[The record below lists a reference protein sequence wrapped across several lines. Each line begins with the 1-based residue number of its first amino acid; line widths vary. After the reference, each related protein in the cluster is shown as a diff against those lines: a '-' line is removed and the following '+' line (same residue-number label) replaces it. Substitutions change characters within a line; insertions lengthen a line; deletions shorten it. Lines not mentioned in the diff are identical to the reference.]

1 MLEVIDKIELLLTYC
16 VVCYFNI
23 IVIVVMLC
31 NLWHTYFYMSQQ
43 YKGWI
48 FALIPFAHCFLEEKY
63 LFDSKITLVLYVL
76 LSLLNLYSPMLI
88 TLILWL
94 VVSIIRL
101 RQVAI
106 AQSVM
111 FQKVKR

>member
-1 MLEVIDKIELLLTYC
+1 MLEVIDKIELLLTYF
-16 VVCYFNI
+16 VVYYFNI

-43 YKGWI
+43 YKGWVL
-48 FALIPFAHCFLEEKY
+48 ALIPFAHCFLEEKY
-63 LFDSKITLVLYVL
+63 LFNSKITLVLYML
-76 LSLLNLYSPMLI
+76 LSLFNLYSPTLL

-94 VVSIIRL
+94 VVGIIRL
-101 RQVAI
+101 RQIVI

-111 FQKVKR
+111 FQK

>member
-16 VVCYFNI
+16 VVYYFNI

-43 YKGWI
+43 YKGWVL
-48 FALIPFAHCFLEEKY
+48 ALIPFAHCFLEEKY
-63 LFDSKITLVLYVL
+63 LFNSKITLVLYVL
-76 LSLLNLYSPMLI
+76 LSLFNLYSPTLI

-94 VVSIIRL
+94 VVGIIRL
-101 RQVAI
+101 RQIVI

-111 FQKVKR
+111 FQK

>member
-16 VVCYFNI
+16 AVYYFNI

-43 YKGWI
+43 YKGWVL
-48 FALIPFAHCFLEEKY
+48 ALIPFAHCFLEEKY
-63 LFDSKITLVLYVL
+63 LFNSKITLVLYVL
-76 LSLLNLYSPMLI
+76 LSLFNLYSPTLL

-101 RQVAI
+101 RQIVI

-111 FQKVKR
+111 FQK

>member
-1 MLEVIDKIELLLTYC
+1 MLEVIDKIDLLLTYC
-16 VVCYFNI
+16 VVYYFNV

-43 YKGWI
+43 YKGWVL
-48 FALIPFAHCFLEEKY
+48 ALIPFAHCFLEEKY
-63 LFDSKITLVLYVL
+63 LFNSKITFVLYVL
-76 LSLLNLYSPMLI
+76 LSLFNLYSPTLL

-101 RQVAI
+101 RQIVI

-111 FQKVKR
+111 FQK

>member
-1 MLEVIDKIELLLTYC
+1 MLEVIDKIDLLLTYC
-16 VVCYFNI
+16 VVYYFNI

-43 YKGWI
+43 YKGWVL
-48 FALIPFAHCFLEEKY
+48 ALIPFAHCFLEEKY
-63 LFDSKITLVLYVL
+63 LFNSKITLVLYVL
-76 LSLLNLYSPMLI
+76 LSLFNLYSPTLL

-94 VVSIIRL
+94 VVGIIRL
-101 RQVAI
+101 RHIVI

-111 FQKVKR
+111 FQK

>member
-1 MLEVIDKIELLLTYC
+1 MLEVIDKIDLLLTYC
-16 VVCYFNI
+16 VVYYFNV

-43 YKGWI
+43 YKGWVL
-48 FALIPFAHCFLEEKY
+48 ALIPFAHCFLEEKY
-63 LFDSKITLVLYVL
+63 LFNSKITFVLYVL
-76 LSLLNLYSPMLI
+76 LSLFNLYSPTLL

-101 RQVAI
+101 KQIVI

-111 FQKVKR
+111 FQK

>member
-1 MLEVIDKIELLLTYC
+1 MLEVIDKIDLLLTYC
-16 VVCYFNI
+16 IVYYFNI

-43 YKGWI
+43 YKGWVL
-48 FALIPFAHCFLEEKY
+48 ALIPFAHCFLEEKY
-63 LFDSKITLVLYVL
+63 LFNSKITLVLYVL
-76 LSLLNLYSPMLI
+76 LSLFNLYSPTLL

-94 VVSIIRL
+94 VVGIIRL
-101 RQVAI
+101 RQIVI

-111 FQKVKR
+111 FQK

>member
-1 MLEVIDKIELLLTYC
+1 MLEVIDKIDLLLTYC
-16 VVCYFNI
+16 VVYYFNI

-43 YKGWI
+43 YKGWVL
-48 FALIPFAHCFLEEKY
+48 ALIPFAHCFLEEKY
-63 LFDSKITLVLYVL
+63 LFNSKITLVLYVL
-76 LSLLNLYSPMLI
+76 LSLFNLYAPTLL

-101 RQVAI
+101 RQIVI

-111 FQKVKR
+111 FQK

>member
-1 MLEVIDKIELLLTYC
+1 MLEVIDKIDLLLTYC
-16 VVCYFNI
+16 VVYYFNL

-43 YKGWI
+43 YKGWVL
-48 FALIPFAHCFLEEKY
+48 ALIPFAHCFLEEKY
-63 LFDSKITLVLYVL
+63 LFNSRITLVLYVL
-76 LSLLNLYSPMLI
+76 LSLFNLYSPTLL

-94 VVSIIRL
+94 VVGIIRL
-101 RQVAI
+101 RQIVI

-111 FQKVKR
+111 FQK

>member
-16 VVCYFNI
+16 VVYYFNI
-23 IVIVVMLC
+23 IAIVVMLC

-43 YKGWI
+43 YEGWVL
-48 FALIPFAHCFLEEKY
+48 ALIPFAHCFLEEKY
-63 LFDSKITLVLYVL
+63 LFNSKITLVLYVL
-76 LSLLNLYSPMLI
+76 LSLFNLYSPTLI

-101 RQVAI
+101 RQIVI

-111 FQKVKR
+111 FQK

>member
-1 MLEVIDKIELLLTYC
+1 MLEVIDKIDLLLTYS
-16 VVCYFNI
+16 VVYYFNI

-43 YKGWI
+43 YKGWVL
-48 FALIPFAHCFLEEKY
+48 ALIPFAHCFLEEKY
-63 LFDSKITLVLYVL
+63 LFNSKITLVLYVL
-76 LSLLNLYSPMLI
+76 LSLFNLYSPTLL

-101 RQVAI
+101 RQIVI

-111 FQKVKR
+111 FQK

>member
-16 VVCYFNI
+16 VVYYFNI

-43 YKGWI
+43 YKGWVLS
-48 FALIPFAHCFLEEKY
+48 LIPFAHCFLEEKY
-63 LFDSKITLVLYVL
+63 LFNSKITLVLYVL
-76 LSLLNLYSPMLI
+76 LSLFNLYSPTII

-101 RQVAI
+101 RQI
-106 AQSVM
+106 IMAQSIM
-111 FQKVKR
+111 FQK

>member
-16 VVCYFNI
+16 VVYYFNI

-43 YKGWI
+43 YKGWVL
-48 FALIPFAHCFLEEKY
+48 ALIPFVHCFLEEIY
-63 LFDSKITLVLYVL
+63 LFNSKITLVLYVL
-76 LSLLNLYSPMLI
+76 LSLFNLYSPTLI
-88 TLILWL
+88 TLLLWL
-94 VVSIIRL
+94 VVGIIRL
-101 RQVAI
+101 RQIVI

-111 FQKVKR
+111 FQK

>member
-23 IVIVVMLC
+23 IVILVMLC

-43 YKGWI
+43 YKGWAL
-48 FALIPFAHCFLEEKY
+48 ALIPFAHCFLEERY

-76 LSLLNLYSPMLI
+76 LSLINLYSPTLI